1 VKKVPALLTYAPEDT
16 AELGRKLGGLLLA
29 GDLICLIGELGAGKT
44 SFAQGV
50 ARGLG
55 VEGQVRS
62 PSFTLIHEYY
72 GRLPLYHLDLYR
84 LNDPSEL
91 EDLGYEE
98 YFYGDGV
105 ALVEWADRV
114 REVLPEERLD
124 IYIDRLAEDEDC
136 RKLKLAPR
144 GERYR
149 RLVEELM
156 DVACAGN
163 RNCDTGC
170 FGSRGI

>member
-114 REVLPEERLD
+114 RFFSPGLKKTYPGFCPE
-124 IYIDRLAEDEDC
+124 
-136 RKLKLAPR
+136 
-144 GERYR
+144 
-149 RLVEELM
+149 
-156 DVACAGN
+156 N
-163 RNCDTGC
+163 RNSCPKPFKTHAGLKQALWRRMRPTRVC
-170 FGSRGI
+170 GQY